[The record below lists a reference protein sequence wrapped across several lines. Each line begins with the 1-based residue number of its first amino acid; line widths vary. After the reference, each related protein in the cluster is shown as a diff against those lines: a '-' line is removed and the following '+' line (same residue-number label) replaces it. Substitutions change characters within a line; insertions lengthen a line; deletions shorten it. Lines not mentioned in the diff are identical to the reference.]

1 LGQVEGQRAEE
12 VAAAIMQRPVLTQA
26 QFLVLSARLCDD
38 FRQWISESL
47 NYHTL
52 TKEQVRILNEA
63 AEIIDQ
69 ATIKLTEVKPE

>member
-1 LGQVEGQRAEE
+1 
-12 VAAAIMQRPVLTQA
+12 MQPPVLTKA
-26 QFLVLSARLCDD
+26 EFLALSTRLCDD

-52 TKEQVRILNEA
+52 AKDQVRVLNEA

-69 ATIKLTEVKPE
+69 ATIRLTDVKPE

>member
-1 LGQVEGQRAEE
+1 MTKAE
-12 VAAAIMQRPVLTQA
+12 
-26 QFLVLSARLCDD
+26 FLALSTRLCDD

-52 TKEQVRILNEA
+52 TNEQVRILNEA
-63 AEIIDQ
+63 AEVIDQ